1 MKKIDLENHFYT
13 QDLMDALGE
22 RTAVPYY
29 RVEDDEIFWTDTVSM
44 KQGKFLLLLLDMVEG
59 RKKVMDENGIEAA
72 VLSCSPGAEQL
83 DTAKSVEVCAK
94 INETLYE
101 VTKQYPGVFY
111 GSAMLPVNDV
121 DAACA
126 ELEKCVKEYGFVSW
140 QTHSN
145 YGLTSPDEE
154 PYWPIFK
161 KAMELGVYVYIH
173 PQIPDDRRT
182 RGCGFT
188 LAAPTLGFTMD
199 TITTTIKLLVSGLLD
214 ELPDLKIVLG
224 HLGESI
230 PFLLERM
237 DNRLFAIPN
246 SFIRA
251 QHKLKYYFEHNILVT
266 TSGNMSK
273 DAFVC
278 TQNVLG
284 MDKICFASDYPY
296 EDVPEMMQFLD
307 DIPLTQK
314 DREAMFYKNAV
325 EQLKIPL

>member
-13 QDLMDALGE
+13 QSLIDAFAE
-22 RTAVPYY
+22 RTEPPY
-29 RVEDDEIFWTDTVSM
+29 RTPDNEIFWTETISM
-44 KQGKFLLLLLDMVEG
+44 KQGKFLPLLLDMAEG
-59 RKKVMDENGIEAA
+59 RKKLMDEQGITAA
-72 VLSCSPGAEQL
+72 VLSSAPGAEQL
-83 DTAKSVEVCAK
+83 DTAKSIEVCAS

-111 GSAMLPVNDV
+111 GSAMLPVNDA

-140 QTHSN
+140 HTHSN

-154 PYWPIFK
+154 AYWPIFK
-161 KAMELGVYVYIH
+161 KAAELGVYVYIH
-173 PQIPDDRRT
+173 PQVPDDRRT

-214 ELPDLKIVLG
+214 EVPGTKIVLG

-246 SFIRA
+246 AYIRCK
-251 QHKLKYYFEHNILVT
+251 HKLKYYFENNIWVT

-284 MDKICFASDYPY
+284 TDRICFATDYPY
-296 EDVPEMMQFLD
+296 EDVPDMMRFLD
-307 DIPLTQK
+307 DIPLTK
-314 DREAMFYKNAV
+314 TEREEMYYKTAV
-325 EQLKIPL
+325 EQLGIPF